1 MKLIHNEIDKHL
13 YILKLH
19 DTPSFSG
26 DVLPLLESISLPLWK
41 LSHDSETAYIGDYNP
56 HPSDEILCAY
66 LDKILSLK
74 SQLLDIVLRNQLFA
88 GEPAYTKQELDEKTS
103 INSNYYLVR
112 EHFGIGGMHYDG
124 PLDKMICHGLFY
136 FMDGDQ
142 PNRSTVFKNWDQTY
156 NIVIPTGYQVG
167 WMTMNNERSLHCI
180 TNYSEH
186 KRYGIKFWLKWSG

>member
-88 GEPAYTKQELDEKTS
+88 GEPAYTKQELDEKS
-103 INSNYYLVR
+103 
-112 EHFGIGGMHYDG
+112 
-124 PLDKMICHGLFY
+124 
-136 FMDGDQ
+136 
-142 PNRSTVFKNWDQTY
+142 
-156 NIVIPTGYQVG
+156 
-167 WMTMNNERSLHCI
+167 
-180 TNYSEH
+180 
-186 KRYGIKFWLKWSG
+186 